1 MDSNNQNMNAFDLT
15 GKTILVTG
23 ASSGLG
29 RQCAITASEYGA
41 KVFITGRDRERLL
54 ATFDQLAGDGH
65 QWHRAD
71 LTLEKDINDLV
82 AKLPE
87 LNGVVYSTGISDLSP
102 ARFIKPEDISKTY
115 SISFNASVL
124 LTSQLLARKKL
135 EKNACSLVFI
145 STISTRYPFV
155 GGAMYIS
162 AKAALESYARV
173 LALELAPRGIRSNSI
188 SPAFVRTPMLDDT
201 AEKYSG
207 EAVKKIEE
215 QQLLGLGEPV
225 DVANTVVF
233 FLSDASRWITASN
246 LVVGGG

>member
-1 MDSNNQNMNAFDLT
+1 MTAFDLT
-15 GKTILVTG
+15 GKNILITG

-29 RQCAITASEYGA
+29 RQCAITASQSGA
-41 KVFITGRDRERLL
+41 TVFITGRNKERLL
-54 ATFDQLAGDGH
+54 ETYNQLAGTGH
-65 QWHRAD
+65 QWLPAD
-71 LTLEKDINDLV
+71 LTVEKDIASLV
-82 AKLPE
+82 ERLPL

-102 ARFIKPEDISKTY
+102 ARFIKPEDISKTFD
-115 SISFNASVL
+115 ISFNASVL
-124 LTSQLLARKKL
+124 LTSQLLAKKKL

-173 LALELAPRGIRSNSI
+173 LALELAPKGIRSNSI

-201 AEKYSG
+201 AEKYSN
-207 EAVKKIEE
+207 EAVRKIEE
-215 QQLLGLGEPV
+215 QQLLGLGEPE
-225 DVANTVVF
+225 DVANVVVF

-246 LVVGGG
+246 LIVGGG

>member
-1 MDSNNQNMNAFDLT
+1 MNPFDLT
-15 GKTILVTG
+15 GKSILVTG

-29 RQCAITASEYGA
+29 RQCAITASNHGA
-41 KVFITGRDRERLL
+41 SVIITGRNQQRLL
-54 ATFDQLAGDGH
+54 ETYEQLSGSGH
-65 QWHRAD
+65 HWLLAD
-71 LTLEKDINDLV
+71 LTIEMDIDTLV
-82 AKLPE
+82 RQLPQ

-102 ARFIKPEDISKTY
+102 ARYIKAEDIAKTFD
-115 SISFNASVL
+115 ISFNASVL
-124 LTSQLLARKKL
+124 LTSQLLAKKKL

-162 AKAALESYARV
+162 AKAALESYAKV
-173 LALELAPRGIRSNSI
+173 LALELAPKGIRSNSI

-201 AEKYSG
+201 AEKYSN

-215 QQLLGLGEPV
+215 QQLLGLGEPE

-233 FLSDASRWITASN
+233 FLSDAARWITASN
-246 LVVGGG
+246 LIVGGG